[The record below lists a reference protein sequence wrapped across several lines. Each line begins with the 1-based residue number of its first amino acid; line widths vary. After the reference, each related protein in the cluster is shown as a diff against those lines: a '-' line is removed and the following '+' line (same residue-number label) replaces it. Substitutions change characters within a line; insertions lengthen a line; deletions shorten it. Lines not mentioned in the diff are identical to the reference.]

1 LYFVRLAH
9 RTGEGGGEKN
19 VPKQLIFYSIP
30 YTFRMNSDEDKIRQS
45 IKPTDLYDPTRN
57 RNLVMT

>member
-1 LYFVRLAH
+1 
-9 RTGEGGGEKN
+9 
-19 VPKQLIFYSIP
+19 
-30 YTFRMNSDEDKIRQS
+30 MNSDEDKIRQF